1 MPHFNYTARQQDGTK
16 VNGNLE
22 LSSASAV
29 AEHLAES
36 GLIPVQIK
44 EGKNREES
52 ARDGESVWERLT
64 RKKVGSNDLILFCR
78 QMYSLT
84 RSGVPIIRALSGLIE
99 SSTNPRL
106 RQVLAGVI
114 DGLEGGRDLS
124 GAMAQYPD
132 TFPILITR
140 MVQVGESSG
149 NLEQA
154 FEQLATYLEFEKHTR
169 EQVKSAL
176 RYPSFVIIAIGIAI
190 AILSLFVIPAFEKVF
205 ASFGAE
211 LPLATRIILAVSDF
225 SVTYW
230 PHIFGGMAVAFFVFK
245 RWSKTKSGAYAWDKF
260 KLRLPI
266 IGSILLRSTLA
277 RFARAFS
284 MGYGSGVP
292 LVQSLGFTA
301 RAIENNYIGTK
312 LDDMRNH
319 LERGETLTRS
329 AASLHIFT
337 PLVLQML
344 SVGEETGSVD
354 SMLNEVADFYERE
367 VEYELKNLTSA
378 IEPILI
384 IVIGIMVLVLALG
397 VFLPMW
403 NLSSTIT

>member
-1 MPHFNYTARQQDGTK
+1 MPHFSYTARQKDGSK
-16 VNGNLE
+16 VSGTLE

-29 AEHLAES
+29 AEHLADS
-36 GLIPVQIK
+36 GLIPVKIAERQS
-44 EGKNREES
+44 RDES
-52 ARDGESVWERLT
+52 EHTADSMWQRLT
-64 RKKVGSNDLILFCR
+64 RKRVRTSDLILFCR

-84 RSGVPIIRALSGLIE
+84 RSGVPIIRALTGLIE
-99 SSTNPRL
+99 SSQNPRL

-384 IVIGIMVLVLALG
+384 VVIGIMVLVLALG

-403 NLSSTIT
+403 NLGSTMT